1 MNNVGIVGATG
12 AVGKELIS
20 ILEERN
26 FPIDKLRLFASTEK
40 VYQNQK
46 VHTLSDDSFDGL
58 DIVFFSAGSVISR
71 KYAQKAADA
80 GAVVIDN
87 SSAFRLAYDIPLVV
101 PEVNPQDIKKHSG
114 IISNPNCTTIIML
127 VALKPLYDYSK
138 ITNVIVSTYQSASGA
153 GAKGMEELRN
163 QVENHKNAS
172 DLVKVFPYQLLY
184 NIIPQIDVF
193 KDNGYTG
200 EEMKMF
206 NETRKI
212 LHDDRIR
219 VSATCVRIPVL
230 FSHSEAVTII
240 SEEEITPEKA
250 RELLT
255 KAPGVEVVDDPE
267 TQKYPMPIHTQH
279 FDNCAVGRIRKDI
292 SFDNALTFWVSGDQI
307 RKGAALNAVQIA
319 ELL

>member
-1 MNNVGIVGATG
+1 
-12 AVGKELIS
+12 
-20 ILEERN
+20 
-26 FPIDKLRLFASTEK
+26 
-40 VYQNQK
+40 
-46 VHTLSDDSFDGL
+46 
-58 DIVFFSAGSVISR
+58 
-71 KYAQKAADA
+71 
-80 GAVVIDN
+80 
-87 SSAFRLAYDIPLVV
+87 
-101 PEVNPQDIKKHSG
+101 
-114 IISNPNCTTIIML
+114 
-127 VALKPLYDYSK
+127 
-138 ITNVIVSTYQSASGA
+138 
-153 GAKGMEELRN
+153 
-163 QVENHKNAS
+163 
-172 DLVKVFPYQLLY
+172 
-184 NIIPQIDVF
+184 
-193 KDNGYTG
+193 
-200 EEMKMF
+200 MKMF